1 MAPAPLSHYDFL
13 LGHPIKHEKVISAR
27 PLLPLFPLPLHSIY
41 IHTHR
46 VPRPVLL
53 RPPVCGTCGAGREGG
68 HVGVAR
74 AVRVYVVTYGGSA
87 VPHLV
92 FIMPAGGQGK
102 KGAEEG
108 QGRRFAQL
116 FPLHSPSLPSQHN
129 RQEMEKKEGTRE
141 AERGPPILPRLFLP
155 LSRSSGER
163 ACGQPRSRSQRCRSS
178 CLPLARARYILNAA
192 KWMR

>member
-27 PLLPLFPLPLHSIY
+27 PFLPLPLHSIY

-92 FIMPAGGQGK
+92 FIMPAGGHGK

-116 FPLHSPSLPSQHN
+116 FPLHSLSLPSQHN
-129 RQEMEKKEGTRE
+129 RQEMEKEEGTR
-141 AERGPPILPRLFLP
+141 
-155 LSRSSGER
+155 SG
-163 ACGQPRSRSQRCRSS
+163 G
-178 CLPLARARYILNAA
+178 
-192 KWMR
+192 K

>member
-1 MAPAPLSHYDFL
+1 MAPAPHSHYDFL

-27 PLLPLFPLPLHSIY
+27 PFLPLPLHSIY

-92 FIMPAGGQGK
+92 FIMPAGGHGK

-116 FPLHSPSLPSQHN
+116 FPLHSLSLPSQHN
-129 RQEMEKKEGTRE
+129 RQEMEKEEGRRRKE
-141 AERGPPILPRLFLP
+141 ALQFFLDFSCHFHDPPA
-155 LSRSSGER
+155 SER
-163 ACGQPRSRSQRCRSS
+163 AGSRAAGRSAVARRV
-178 CLPLARARYILNAA
+178 CLWRELDTS
-192 KWMR
+192 